1 MSYRK
6 RTCIRL
12 EFFLQFFL
20 HVNSCFTANSEDIVQ
35 KVFQKGRKAREVS
48 HATWTVWCL
57 YADGMGEA
65 IGVTG
70 RTRNSLR
77 DALNDYAP
85 TLEKNEGTYRLHSQ
99 RVHDGLIIDNGRVWL
114 PALDC
119 SGGV

>member
-12 EFFLQFFL
+12 EFFYSFFL

-57 YADGMGEA
+57 YDDGAGEA
-65 IGVTG
+65 IGVTLLQAEQE
-70 RTRNSLR
+70 TRCVTLSTTTLPHLR
-77 DALNDYAP
+77 KTKEHIGSIANEY
-85 TLEKNEGTYRLHSQ
+85 TL
-99 RVHDGLIIDNGRVWL
+99 D
-114 PALDC
+114 
-119 SGGV
+119 